1 MFKMN
6 SNRTVNVQYDG
17 FQTQFRAI
25 METILQTAVR
35 EATKLFEVSLQH
47 LKAEL
52 VQLRKE
58 NANTTTGGSSIPVK
72 RRNTADGSLSNFSKY
87 RDVGVQCGMGFFLCI
102 FALHV
107 SELWRTLN
115 TSWKLND
122 LTITTL

>member
-6 SNRTVNVQYDG
+6 SNRTVSVQYDG

-47 LKAEL
+47 LKADL

-58 NANTTTGGSSIPVK
+58 NATTGGSSIPVK
-72 RRNTADGSLSNFSKY
+72 RRNTTDGSLSNFSKY
-87 RDVGVQCGMGFFLCI
+87 RDVGVQCGMFFLCI

-107 SELWRTLN
+107 SELWRALN

-122 LTITTL
+122 F